1 MGKKKRRERE
11 EKREGFAAK
20 RSREKRKSMLMVIG
34 VLAIVGSIVGFSVYT
49 FVTSEGNAPGTPPGA
64 GPFGGE
70 HEHSSILVRIFGD
83 KFDFTSPAFQI
94 KSSWIHFE
102 GQDGTTVHRH
112 ASGVTLGYMFD
123 TLGIGLPEDCFV
135 FPDGRSFCTNED
147 YSLKLY
153 VNHEQV
159 SSISDYVIVEGDRIL
174 ISYGSE
180 TSEQIDNQLSDLDSQ
195 PILG

>member
-1 MGKKKRRERE
+1 
-11 EKREGFAAK
+11 
-20 RSREKRKSMLMVIG
+20 
-34 VLAIVGSIVGFSVYT
+34 
-49 FVTSEGNAPGTPPGA
+49 
-64 GPFGGE
+64 
-70 HEHSSILVRIFGD
+70 
-83 KFDFTSPAFQI
+83 
-94 KSSWIHFE
+94 
-102 GQDGTTVHRH
+102 
-112 ASGVTLGYMFD
+112 MFD

-159 SSISDYVIVEGDRIL
+159 SSISDYVLVEGDRIL